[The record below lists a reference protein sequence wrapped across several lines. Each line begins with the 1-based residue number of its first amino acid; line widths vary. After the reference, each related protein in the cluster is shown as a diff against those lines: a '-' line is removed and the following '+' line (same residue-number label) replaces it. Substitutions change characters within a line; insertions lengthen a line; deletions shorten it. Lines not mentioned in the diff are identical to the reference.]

1 MLQIPYK
8 PESFSGLIFT
18 IAQVVFITT
27 KITFIFKSLSAV
39 QTCDFHIF
47 IVVYSQF
54 HGFIWNQYNDQLTIG
69 LLAPL
74 IERCIGIAEFM
85 GSNPYRLESFSGL
98 SFTTAQVVFITAKIP
113 FIFTS
118 LSAVQKC
125 DFHTFII
132 V

>member
-1 MLQIPYK
+1 MLQSPYK

-27 KITFIFKSLSAV
+27 KITFILKSLSAV

-69 LLAPL
+69 LLAQL

-98 SFTTAQVVFITAKIP
+98 SFTTAAVFITAKIP

>member
-27 KITFIFKSLSAV
+27 KITFILKSLSAV

-69 LLAPL
+69 LLAQL

-98 SFTTAQVVFITAKIP
+98 RPAQVVFITAKIP

-118 LSAVQKC
+118 SSAVQKC